1 MTIGY
6 NIFVN
11 SGVDKPGSADTI
23 ALIAHELE
31 HVFNSKCGIEI
42 FCQITSNSILMGAH
56 LGCLTMRHREIGFE
70 VQGHNAQGVME
81 YDLLNGRNYCE

>member
-23 ALIAHELE
+23 ALIARELE
-31 HVFNSKCGIEI
+31 HVFNSKCGTEI
-42 FCQITSNSILMGAH
+42 FCQINSNSILMGAH
-56 LGCLTMRHREIGFE
+56 LGCLTMRHIEKLGLKSRVIMRR
-70 VQGHNAQGVME
+70 VSWSTI
-81 YDLLNGRNYCE
+81 Y